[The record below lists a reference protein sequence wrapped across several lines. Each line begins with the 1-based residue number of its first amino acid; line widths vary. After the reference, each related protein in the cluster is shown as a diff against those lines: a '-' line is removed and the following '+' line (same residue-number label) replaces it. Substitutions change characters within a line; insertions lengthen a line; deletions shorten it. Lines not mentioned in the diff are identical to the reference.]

1 MRKDKKRLHT
11 LTFRE
16 QVKKN
21 KRVFALYVFLRAI
34 VVAIMIAQ
42 ILNRDY
48 ENVFLCILTL
58 VLFTVPSFIEKN
70 WHIDLPDT
78 LEVIVLVFIFAAEIL
93 GEISSYYL
101 KYPGWDTALH
111 TTTGFLAA
119 AIGFS
124 LVDILNKNDQIKFDL
139 SPFFLAVVA
148 FCFSMTIAVLW
159 EFFEFSMDFFWG
171 KDMQKDYIVHT
182 INSTLL
188 DPTKSNKVVT
198 ISNIESVVIN
208 GQDLGLGGYLDIGI
222 IDTMKDMFVNFIGAV
237 CFSFIGYFYVKNRGD
252 GKKGKFAAKFIPT
265 VDKEAQLEDIKRYK
279 EAKEA
284 KKNNKQKKKKKR

>member
-1 MRKDKKRLHT
+1 MRKDKSRKRIHT
-11 LTFRE
+11 LSFKE
-16 QVKKN
+16 QVKKS
-21 KRVFALYVFLRAI
+21 KGLFALYVFLRLI
-34 VVAIMIAQ
+34 VVLVMIAQ
-42 ILNRDY
+42 IFNRDY

-58 VLFTVPSFIEKN
+58 VLFTVPSFLEKN

-124 LVDILNKNDQIKFDL
+124 LVDILNENENVKLDL

-171 KDMQKDYIVHT
+171 KDMQKDYIIHT

-188 DPTKSNKVVT
+188 DPAKSNKVVSIT
-198 ISNIESVVIN
+198 NIESVVIN

-237 CFSFIGYFYVKNRGD
+237 CFSIIGYFYVKNRG
-252 GKKGKFAAKFIPT
+252 KGKFASNFIPT
-265 VDKEAQLEDIKRYK
+265 IDKEAQLEDIKQYR
-279 EAKEA
+279 EAREA
-284 KKNNKQKKKKKR
+284 KKSKKKRNKR